1 MNFAE
6 YLIKDFQSD
15 TKIKSIKFFRS
26 SGAYGYIAWLT
37 IISFYLKKT
46 PLTIE
51 HLVGAVESYASRRTI
66 LDFLN
71 RGFDSGFIEKKNSVK
86 DKRKILLEPTK
97 ITLVEF
103 NEWSMGFISNIRP

>member
-6 YLIKDFQSD
+6 YLIRDFQGD

-51 HLVGAVESYASRRTI
+51 HLVNALESYASRRTI

-71 RGFDSGFIEKKNSVK
+71 KGFDSGFIEKKNSLK
-86 DKRKILLEPTK
+86 DKRKT
-97 ITLVEF
+97 F
-103 NEWSMGFISNIRP
+103 